1 MNFYNKKIFK
11 KLYIVAQV
19 AALSC
24 VCLYQTSS
32 FGGVNPGT
40 YKVNIKAKSMKVT
53 QDTWVFSK
61 KGKFKSAGLGL
72 DKAKWKNTGKNTFNI
87 KVDTK
92 EAKNGIIKLFNTI
105 GLNKS
110 DVSVTIK
117 KIEISGTSNR
127 DAIKGKITSYIRVI
141 VKRPVKISLNTSG
154 SVAFKGEVA
163 PAP

>member
-32 FGGVNPGT
+32 FGGINPGT
-40 YKVNIKAKSMKVT
+40 YKVNIKAKSIGVT

-61 KGKFKSAGLGL
+61 KGKFKSTGLGL
-72 DKAKWKNTGKNTFNI
+72 EKGKWKNTGKNTFNI

-92 EAKNGIIKLFNTI
+92 EAKSGLVKLFNMTPEFW
-105 GLNKS
+105 LNLQ
-110 DVSVTIK
+110 I
-117 KIEISGTSNR
+117 
-127 DAIKGKITSYIRVI
+127 
-141 VKRPVKISLNTSG
+141 
-154 SVAFKGEVA
+154 
-163 PAP
+163 